1 MEFSMIAAGCL
12 LLVILPLIGL
22 GMGLLFGSKALAILC
37 ALVGFTMAAAVCCTA
52 AYALMKAR
60 HRS

>member
-1 MEFSMIAAGCL
+1 MIAAGCL

-22 GMGLLFGSKALAILC
+22 GLGLLVGSKGVAILC
-37 ALVGFTMAAAVCCTA
+37 ALGGLVIAAAVCGTTV
-52 AYALMKAR
+52 YALMKAR